1 VPDMIACQTFA
12 GGFDMGATKAGLKL
26 IHKVENMGGFGIPNV
41 EANRHLV
48 GYEWESQ
55 AIEPSHWE
63 VMPAQVVIGNPPCSR
78 PGSPSH
84 PTWTSAGLTHP
95 STIACGTLS
104 TT

>member
-1 VPDMIACQTFA
+1 MPDMIACQTFA